1 VAGRR
6 GVGYSEA
13 AGALGRGRGGVA
25 SVKRC
30 EHGWERGLSMAAAE
44 RLLLT
49 CRRGPTGAL
58 IRKHPSHKVTTSE
71 QGVQETVRESGA
83 IYLPRRDRMLGS
95 ENFATRAA
103 AHHPRRTGLTEFP
116 CGILS
121 PLGFGPAPPVR
132 CRRLGWQTP
141 GRDPLS
147 AAWGYQPPPPELHRP
162 PIPPID
168 RSTEPLFSAHPR
180 EGDCPVLDT
189 SALARHGPKCGVG
202 RVPAIGP
209 LPYPSARRVAAALF
223 SPALGRAPSLPKSP
237 VRFCP
242 APVPKPYGDWPLRA
256 TSCLPNRSRRQA
268 P

>member
-132 CRRLGWQTP
+132 CRRLGAADPGSNASPRLLGVSPPRRRNPTP
-141 GRDPLS
+141 TTRPLIRKPLS
-147 AAWGYQPPPPELHRP
+147 SLSRP
-162 PIPPID
+162 CSAQ
-168 RSTEPLFSAHPR
+168 RRRGCHEPL
-180 EGDCPVLDT
+180 GT
-189 SALARHGPKCGVG
+189 SDARHGRCSPI
-202 RVPAIGP
+202 RH
-209 LPYPSARRVAAALF
+209 RRQVAAKDSQILCPFLPGPRPKTLWRLA
-223 SPALGRAPSLPKSP
+223 SPCHIMLAES
-237 VRFCP
+237 V
-242 APVPKPYGDWPLRA
+242 
-256 TSCLPNRSRRQA
+256 T
-268 P
+268 